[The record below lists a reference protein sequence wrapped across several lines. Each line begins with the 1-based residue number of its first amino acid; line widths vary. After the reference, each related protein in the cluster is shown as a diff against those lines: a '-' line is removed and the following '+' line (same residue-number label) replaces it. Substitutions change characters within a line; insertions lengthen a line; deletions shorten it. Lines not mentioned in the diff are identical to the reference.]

1 VSDGKGTFPVK
12 VNVIGT
18 QKIKIG
24 NREFDA
30 ILVEP
35 DLGNLRGVFNKDPKA
50 KLQIWLSADAHRVP
64 LRIRTKIARGNF
76 ITELEDYQRP
86 DSN

>member
-1 VSDGKGTFPVK
+1 MK
-12 VNVIGT
+12 VNVIGPE
-18 QKIKIG
+18 KIKIG
-24 NREFDA
+24 DRDFDT

-50 KLQIWLSADAHRVP
+50 KLQIWLSADDRRVP

-86 DSN
+86 DSD